1 MVNRGQ
7 YAAAT
12 ALGAP
17 RVEAG
22 SQISYM
28 RNTGDAFGFGAA
40 SRRLGL
46 TPYQAAERM
55 AYLSTRSN
63 MGTLEGLQN
72 FANRYFGGNL
82 AAAREFMSYMN
93 ESGALARWRALA
105 NVARQ
110 TGIAPGNA
118 SDREAGMAMFNYL
131 QTASVKDQYGD
142 SYRLNNLL
150 ADLSNQTGL
159 SQTEILRRMA
169 GARGFT
175 FTDRDGSVKTMKFD
189 GNGNAVIARSE
200 KGIPG
205 PTNLGDGVVMQSGV
219 VRTEGVGDNMV
230 TTYSGVFSYTGRDG
244 KQHTLEGSVAMD
256 SKGNVVSIQGA
267 GGAQVSDAVKED
279 FMNAFKKGTSV
290 DAGYKVGDFVQ
301 LLQAYQRGE
310 VSDSQMASVFRALDS
325 NDKLKQDT
333 MAGIASLLGRWKS
346 SQYTLTKG
354 TSEQFTAG
362 FRGGLGIGG
371 FRGRPG
377 TGGMGAGGKGG
388 RGFGLEMGVSAGKTY
403 GASEGNSR
411 TGSYNENM
419 LIASQIVNR
428 GLETFKSEGAGEAAG
443 RMMKDIK
450 KVLER
455 YRQESAKTKE
465 DIDAAVDDVK
475 PIQVLGQAW
484 QDAKEAKDWFG
495 GQISRIF
502 EMNPE
507 DKASLKWHL
516 KREEPAITWPW
527 RRLLEKD
534 STLYNFFYKPWE
546 KNIPGT

>member
-1 MVNRGQ
+1 MATGAMVNRGQ

-28 RNTGDAFGFGAA
+28 RSTGDAFGFGAA

-279 FMNAFKKGTSV
+279 FMNALSMGQKTNLE
-290 DAGYKVGDFVQ
+290 AGIYSQDPVQ
-301 LLQAYQRGE
+301 LIHGIATGQVDSGTANRFFGALKNSSPFRERVIQGVAGCFSKRMESKYGTKGNAGVG
-310 VSDSQMASVFRALDS
+310 VSLNENLGAGWDIGLGAKLGGTGASVGARGNISLGGKIHGEQTKGKTQTMDYNMVLASNLVRGALEVYKTKGAEAAAKWLDKGIENTRHLYETGALDMMNKIEQRLS
-325 NDKLKQDT
+325 SPIVGPLK
-333 MAGIASLLGRWKS
+333 
-346 SQYTLTKG
+346 
-354 TSEQFTAG
+354 E
-362 FRGGLGIGG
+362 
-371 FRGRPG
+371 
-377 TGGMGAGGKGG
+377 GATQMIDEA
-388 RGFGLEMGVSAGKTY
+388 RQV
-403 GASEGNSR
+403 
-411 TGSYNENM
+411 YNEVK
-419 LIASQIVNR
+419 Q
-428 GLETFKSEGAGEAAG
+428 
-443 RMMKDIK
+443 
-450 KVLER
+450 KVLSGQKLTE
-455 YRQESAKTKE
+455 EDLAKLNRAE
-465 DIDAAVDDVK
+465 N
-475 PIQVLGQAW
+475 LL
-484 QDAKEAKDWFG
+484 
-495 GQISRIF
+495 S
-502 EMNPE
+502 
-507 DKASLKWHL
+507 KAMM
-516 KREEPAITWPW
+516 P
-527 RRLLEKD
+527 
-534 STLYNFFYKPWE
+534 
-546 KNIPGT
+546 